1 MKCSNSC
8 RITRDSRTGEIECFH
23 HGTIAFLRQP
33 HDAVD
38 DSDFLE
44 MEKFKYSDKFLYN
57 AVRNG
62 SLSMDEL
69 ANELSVHEGTILRAV
84 RRYENSLL
92 ASVV

>member
-8 RITRDSRTGEIECFH
+8 RITKDSRTGEVECFH
-23 HGTIAFLRQP
+23 HGTVDFARQP
-33 HDAVD
+33 YDAVD

-62 SLSMDEL
+62 SLLMDEL
-69 ANELSVHEGTILRAV
+69 AAELNVHEGTILRAA
-84 RRYENSLL
+84 RRYEKNLL